1 MPKFLIDWSING
13 TTEIDAAD
21 KEQAELVFNQIS
33 KREHAESGDLEMHA
47 EPETQEDRESAWER
61 WKALIDK
68 GRNNGQPRDDN
79 LPSSGSGADVHSD
92 RRSAGGGV

>member
-68 GRNNGQPRDDN
+68 GRKHDQPTRDTV
-79 LPSSGSGADVHSD
+79 PSSSGVPDVRVS
-92 RRSAGGGV
+92 RGGAGGGG

>member
-13 TTEIDAAD
+13 TTEIDADD
-21 KEQAELVFNQIS
+21 KHQAEFVFNQIS
-33 KREHAESGDLEMHA
+33 KREHADNGDLEMHA
-47 EPETQEDRESAWER
+47 EPETKEDRESAEER

-79 LPSSGSGADVHSD
+79 LSSNGGGADIHAD
-92 RRSAGGGV
+92 RRGAGGGG